1 MNYIKN
7 AIVRDFLITCVLLK
21 LKTNYKIKGL
31 KMDSYNLEDQYAEY
45 LYEHT
50 SINNGHQ
57 LITKMENGYLL
68 DDFLNSIG
76 LTLEQYQEITG

>member
-1 MNYIKN
+1 
-7 AIVRDFLITCVLLK
+7 
-21 LKTNYKIKGL
+21 
-31 KMDSYNLEDQYAEY
+31 MDSYNLEDQYAEY